1 MGDPVCWLP
10 FLDDEGRMPEPAVTL
25 RRVYDPPVPRRPGET
40 RVLVDGVWPRGV
52 RKAEVDA
59 DVWLRA
65 LAPSDGL
72 RRWFGH
78 RPDRWEEFRRR
89 YREEL
94 REPDRGRLLDDL
106 TRMARRGPVALL
118 YGARDRA
125 RNQAVVILAA
135 LDDRLTGSGAP
146 L

>member
-1 MGDPVCWLP
+1 MGDPVCYLNL
-10 FLDDEGRMPEPAVTL
+10 LDEDGRMPEPAVTL

-40 RVLVDGVWPRGV
+40 RVLVDGVWPRGL
-52 RKAEVDA
+52 RKADVDA
-59 DVWLRA
+59 DLWLRA
-65 LAPSDGL
+65 LAPSNEL

-94 REPDRGRLLDDL
+94 REPERSRVLDEL
-106 TRMARRGPVALL
+106 AAMVRRGPVSLL

-125 RNQAVVILAA
+125 RNQAVVIVQT
-135 LDDRLTGSGAP
+135 LDDRLA
-146 L
+146 

>member
-1 MGDPVCWLP
+1 MGDPVCYLNL
-10 FLDDEGRMPEPAVTL
+10 LDEDGRMPEPAVTL

-40 RVLVDGVWPRGV
+40 RVLVDGVWPRGL
-52 RKAEVDA
+52 RKADVDA
-59 DVWLRA
+59 DLWLRA
-65 LAPSDGL
+65 LAPLNEL

-94 REPDRGRLLDDL
+94 REPERSRVLDEL
-106 TRMARRGPVALL
+106 AAMVRRGPVSLL

-125 RNQAVVILAA
+125 RNQAVVIAQT
-135 LDDRLTGSGAP
+135 LDDRLA
-146 L
+146 